1 LEYIEDD
8 MAVPFA
14 LTPAIAIP
22 GVIDFTTR
30 EGQRLYKDASY
41 KMDDEL
47 YDCQAGGLYQFL
59 ATLHIRSQEFG
70 WNHPVNGI
78 MLIPDIPNDP
88 NSPTKYLIDNCGQI
102 PLETIREFETTYLQ
116 IGCRPAQDTIML
128 FKCLMASIS
137 KEAKNKILI
146 WRDQYTVNGFS
157 SGNLLLKIIIR
168 ESHLDTNATTSVWRN
183 YLFGPD

>member
-1 LEYIEDD
+1 
-8 MAVPFA
+8 
-14 LTPAIAIP
+14 
-22 GVIDFTTR
+22 
-30 EGQRLYKDASY
+30 
-41 KMDDEL
+41 
-47 YDCQAGGLYQFL
+47 
-59 ATLHIRSQEFG
+59 
-70 WNHPVNGI
+70 

-146 WRDQYTVNGFS
+146 WRDQYTGNGFS

-168 ESHLDTNATTSVWRN
+168 ESHLDTNATTSLICTKLSNLDSYIVTIAVILQN
-183 YLFGPD
+183 SMHTSSC